1 MRKSIKYLI
10 KKSLLNKNLESN
22 KKLLKVLHKK
32 NKKQQNHKVK
42 SQDKD

>member
-1 MRKSIKYLI
+1 MNKMRKSIKYLI

-32 NKKQQNHKVK
+32 NKKQ
-42 SQDKD
+42 